1 MPGST
6 AALALFCLTVVV
18 VAIVLVIGLRRGGVS
33 ASIMLL
39 IGVVY
44 LGVPAGLA
52 SAGMLDRYDP
62 LPAPAL
68 LLVVGV
74 TVLTITLTLTRLGGR
89 VASATPLAAVVTL
102 QAFRVAVEVCL
113 HRLYL
118 NGVVPIEMTYAGRNF
133 DIVSGITGLLLGAWL
148 LTGRPAPGSLIL
160 VWNLLGL
167 ALLVNIVSIAALATP
182 VPFRQFSDGP
192 PNLLPSTFPYVWL
205 PSFLVQVA
213 LASHLI
219 IFRQIRARTARS
231 ASEPTT
237 ARLRA

>member
-1 MPGST
+1 
-6 AALALFCLTVVV
+6 LALFCLTVVV
-18 VAIVLVIGLRRGGVS
+18 VGIVLVIGLRRAGVS
-33 ASIMLL
+33 ASIVLL
-39 IGVVY
+39 LGVVY
-44 LGVPAGLA
+44 IGMPAGLA
-52 SAGMLDRYDP
+52 GAGLLNRYDP

-68 LLVVGV
+68 LLVAGL

-89 VASATPLAAVVTL
+89 VAIATPLDAVVTL

-133 DIVSGITGLLLGAWL
+133 DIVSGVTGLLLGAWL
-148 LTGRPAPGSLIL
+148 LSGRPAPERVIL
-160 VWNLLGL
+160 AWNLLGL
-167 ALLVNIVSIAALATP
+167 ALLVNIVSIAVLATP

-192 PNLLPSTFPYVWL
+192 ANLLPSTFPYVWL

-219 IFRQIRARTARS
+219 VFRQLRSRTARG
-231 ASEPTT
+231 AGERTA
-237 ARLRA
+237 ARLRV